1 MSRFEP
7 LRSNADVRAVFGLA
21 RPCPECPFRKDRP
34 GFLGRARVQ
43 HIIDEQ
49 AHGVPFMCHKTTSAR
64 GIRTDDRRAR
74 YCAGAM
80 RYGEATHRHI
90 LPMRLGMALGLWS
103 PDQLRRDVAVLDSPG
118 ALLAHHEGLN
128 WHPQM
133 PFTSWRPQGHLI
145 AISELVDQTLR
156 EPALI
161 VNIGG
166 VQP

>member
-1 MSRFEP
+1 MSRFQP
-7 LRSNADVRAVFGLA
+7 LRSNGDVQAVFGLSQ
-21 RPCPECPFRKDRP
+21 PCPECPFRKDRP

-49 AHGVPFMCHKTTSAR
+49 AEGVPFMCHKTTSAR
-64 GIRTDDRRAR
+64 GIRPGDRRAR

-90 LPMRLGMALGLWS
+90 LPMRLGMAYGLWS
-103 PDQLRRDVAVLDSPG
+103 PDQLRRDVPVLDSPG

-128 WHPQM
+128 WQP
-133 PFTSWRPQGHLI
+133 PVPLEAWRPLDHLI
-145 AISELVDQTLR
+145 AVSELVDATLR

-161 VNIGG
+161 TNRGSR
-166 VQP
+166 